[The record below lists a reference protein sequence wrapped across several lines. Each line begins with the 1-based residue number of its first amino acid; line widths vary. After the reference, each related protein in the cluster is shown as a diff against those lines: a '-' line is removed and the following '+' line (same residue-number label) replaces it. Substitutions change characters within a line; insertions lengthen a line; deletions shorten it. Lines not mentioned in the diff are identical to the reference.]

1 MVNCSNKSSDKATKY
16 FSFKYENLTQFYP
29 VCCLGC
35 VKSIIKKVI
44 IGKSIKTISED
55 QIKDLQKI
63 PQKIVNDRHKQV
75 LMEKR
80 TITKKPKKNKSLK
93 KKSY

>member
-1 MVNCSNKSSDKATKY
+1 M
-16 FSFKYENLTQFYP
+16 
-29 VCCLGC
+29 
-35 VKSIIKKVI
+35 
-44 IGKSIKTISED
+44 GKPIKTISED
-55 QIKDLQKI
+55 QTKDLQKI
-63 PQKIVNDRHKQV
+63 PQKIVSDRHKQV

>member
-1 MVNCSNKSSDKATKY
+1 MVNCSNHTSEKAIKY
-16 FSFKYENLTQFYP
+16 FSFKHENLTQLYP

-44 IGKSIKTISED
+44 MGKQVKTISED

-63 PQKIVNDRHKQV
+63 PQKTINDRIKQI

-80 TITKKPKKNKSLK
+80 TTKKPKKNKSLK